1 MLSAQCMDAGL
12 QAEAADG
19 TATGVVQAT
28 DELTAEGTPRPR
40 EAAKRLSKIIEEV
53 QVMRQPPLIS
63 SPPKQ
68 KPTPKRTTLPIRSRR
83 IATQQMDHIPASKRG
98 EVLLMKK
105 MGILAPSAPI
115 SSAAKRSYDSYF
127 QGTLSEAN
135 VEALDALFPA
145 SRAMAGGAA
154 RSGTLARS

>member
-1 MLSAQCMDAGL
+1 LDAGP

-28 DELTAEGTPRPR
+28 DELTAEGTPTLR
-40 EAAKRLSKIIEEV
+40 EATKRLSRFIEEV

-63 SPPKQ
+63 SPHKQKLAPKQ
-68 KPTPKRTTLPIRSRR
+68 TTLPIRSRR
-83 IATQQMDHIPASKRG
+83 IAAQQMDHIPASKHG

-105 MGILAPSAPI
+105 MGILAPSALI

-127 QGTLSEAN
+127 Q
-135 VEALDALFPA
+135 ALFA
-145 SRAMAGGAA
+145 
-154 RSGTLARS
+154 